1 MNFLEMNGLQTAQ
14 THFKDIF
21 QNNIHRD
28 YADAMLD
35 WLEQETDF
43 FTAPSSTKYH
53 GAHPGGLLVHSLN
66 VYYRLR
72 NIAIRDLA
80 DKEDPG
86 KCRLSEEQEETVA
99 VIAMLHD
106 VCKVGCY
113 HMETKRR
120 KNPETGRWED
130 YEGYTYKAPLP
141 LGHGEKSLYLIQ
153 RRAAAKKRAEME
165 RERAMK
171 LEEHERKA
179 VKRRAEERRRRIARR
194 RLITL
199 ALGALAVVMLLAS
212 VIMTIT
218 AKPAAEAAE
227 AEITGAAVTSP
238 PVTLVT
244 AEPDMWDGEG
254 EDPLEA
260 EKIEEAL
267 LSSGYFSV
275 AVPMCYEYQ
284 DYMRTYCAAYECP
297 YPLALAVAEVESHFD
312 MDAVGAA
319 GEVGIMQLNP
329 GPENTYWINLEAETE
344 LDPTTPSGNIAAGC
358 YLLGKYMQEYGDAN
372 KAAMAYNM
380 GVSGAENA
388 WAEGITST
396 DYSTAV
402 VEAMERWEVT
412 VNAWNGI

>member
-1 MNFLEMNGLQTAQ
+1 MLRLKATKTSLYKLVAEFVPNLPPMRSGTSFIKYPRTP
-14 THFKDIF
+14 
-21 QNNIHRD
+21 D
-28 YADAMLD
+28 YALD
-35 WLEQETDF
+35 WITQEWDTAHAFFSTCMGRPLLSIEIKSGETGKTVNRTTHMSQRKAKEYRRAMEQYTGVAED
-43 FTAPSSTKYH
+43 
-53 GAHPGGLLVHSLN
+53 VD
-66 VYYRLR
+66 
-72 NIAIRDLA
+72 DL
-80 DKEDPG
+80 
-86 KCRLSEEQEETVA
+86 
-99 VIAMLHD
+99 
-106 VCKVGCY
+106 
-113 HMETKRR
+113 KRR
-120 KNPETGRWED
+120 VGALEARHYRED
-130 YEGYTYKAPLP
+130 RDKAVDM
-141 LGHGEKSLYLIQ
+141 IQ
-153 RRAAAKKRAEME
+153 RRAAAKKWEETVKA
-165 RERAMK
+165 RAMK
-171 LEEHERKA
+171 KAEHELKT
-179 VKRRAEERRRRIARR
+179 RAEERRRRIARR

-267 LSSGYFSV
+267 LASGYFSV

>member
-1 MNFLEMNGLQTAQ
+1 MSQRKAKEYRRAMEQYNGVAE
-14 THFKDIF
+14 DV
-21 QNNIHRD
+21 D
-28 YADAMLD
+28 
-35 WLEQETDF
+35 
-43 FTAPSSTKYH
+43 
-53 GAHPGGLLVHSLN
+53 
-66 VYYRLR
+66 
-72 NIAIRDLA
+72 DL
-80 DKEDPG
+80 
-86 KCRLSEEQEETVA
+86 
-99 VIAMLHD
+99 
-106 VCKVGCY
+106 
-113 HMETKRR
+113 KRR
-120 KNPETGRWED
+120 VGALEARHYRED
-130 YEGYTYKAPLP
+130 RDKAMDMIQCRTEEIREL
-141 LGHGEKSLYLIQ
+141 EKAGIIQ
-153 RRAAAKKRAEME
+153 KKDAE
-165 RERAMK
+165 
-171 LEEHERKA
+171 
-179 VKRRAEERRRRIARR
+179 KRRRQKQAERRRRIARR

-199 ALGALAVVMLLAS
+199 ALGALALVMILAS

-218 AKPAAEAAE
+218 AKPAAEATE

-244 AEPDMWDGEG
+244 AEPEMWDGEG

-267 LSSGYFSV
+267 LASGYFSV

-358 YLLGKYMQEYGDAN
+358 YLLGEYMQEYGDPN

>member
-53 GAHPGGLLVHSLN
+53 GAHPGGLLAHSLN

-99 VIAMLHD
+99 VIALLHD

-130 YEGYTYKAPLP
+130 YEGYTYKDPIP

-153 RRAAAKKRAEME
+153 RRAAAKKWEETVKA
-165 RERAMK
+165 RAMK
-171 LEEHERKA
+171 KAEHELKT
-179 VKRRAEERRRRIARR
+179 RAEERRRRIARR

-227 AEITGAAVTSP
+227 AEVTGAAVTSP

-267 LSSGYFSV
+267 LASGYFSV

>member
-1 MNFLEMNGLQTAQ
+1 
-14 THFKDIF
+14 
-21 QNNIHRD
+21 
-28 YADAMLD
+28 
-35 WLEQETDF
+35 
-43 FTAPSSTKYH
+43 
-53 GAHPGGLLVHSLN
+53 
-66 VYYRLR
+66 
-72 NIAIRDLA
+72 
-80 DKEDPG
+80 
-86 KCRLSEEQEETVA
+86 
-99 VIAMLHD
+99 
-106 VCKVGCY
+106 
-113 HMETKRR
+113 
-120 KNPETGRWED
+120 
-130 YEGYTYKAPLP
+130 
-141 LGHGEKSLYLIQ
+141 
-153 RRAAAKKRAEME
+153 
-165 RERAMK
+165 
-171 LEEHERKA
+171 
-179 VKRRAEERRRRIARR
+179 
-194 RLITL
+194 
-199 ALGALAVVMLLAS
+199 
-212 VIMTIT
+212 
-218 AKPAAEAAE
+218 
-227 AEITGAAVTSP
+227 
-238 PVTLVT
+238 
-244 AEPDMWDGEG
+244 MWDGEG

-260 EKIEEAL
+260 ENIEEAL
-267 LSSGYFSV
+267 LASGYFSV

>member
-1 MNFLEMNGLQTAQ
+1 MSQRKAKEYRRAMEQYNGVA
-14 THFKDIF
+14 KDV
-21 QNNIHRD
+21 D
-28 YADAMLD
+28 
-35 WLEQETDF
+35 
-43 FTAPSSTKYH
+43 
-53 GAHPGGLLVHSLN
+53 
-66 VYYRLR
+66 
-72 NIAIRDLA
+72 DL
-80 DKEDPG
+80 
-86 KCRLSEEQEETVA
+86 
-99 VIAMLHD
+99 
-106 VCKVGCY
+106 
-113 HMETKRR
+113 KRR
-120 KNPETGRWED
+120 VGVLEARHYRED
-130 YEGYTYKAPLP
+130 RDKAMDM
-141 LGHGEKSLYLIQ
+141 IQ
-153 RRAAAKKRAEME
+153 RRAAAKERADLE

-171 LEEHERKA
+171 RAEYERKA
-179 VKRRAEERRRRIARR
+179 AKLRAAERRRRAARR
-194 RLITL
+194 RVITL
-199 ALGALAVVMLLAS
+199 ALGALAVVMILAS

-267 LSSGYFSV
+267 LASGYFSV

>member
-1 MNFLEMNGLQTAQ
+1 MSQRKAKEYC
-14 THFKDIF
+14 
-21 QNNIHRD
+21 R
-28 YADAMLD
+28 AM
-35 WLEQETDF
+35 EQYTGVAED
-43 FTAPSSTKYH
+43 
-53 GAHPGGLLVHSLN
+53 VD
-66 VYYRLR
+66 
-72 NIAIRDLA
+72 DL
-80 DKEDPG
+80 
-86 KCRLSEEQEETVA
+86 
-99 VIAMLHD
+99 
-106 VCKVGCY
+106 
-113 HMETKRR
+113 KRR
-120 KNPETGRWED
+120 VGALEARHYRED
-130 YEGYTYKAPLP
+130 RDKAVDM
-141 LGHGEKSLYLIQ
+141 IQ
-153 RRAAAKKRAEME
+153 RRAAAKKWEETVKA
-165 RERAMK
+165 RAMK
-171 LEEHERKA
+171 KAEHELKT
-179 VKRRAEERRRRIARR
+179 RAEERRRRIARR

-199 ALGALAVVMLLAS
+199 ALGTLAVVMLLAS

-227 AEITGAAVTSP
+227 
-238 PVTLVT
+238 
-244 AEPDMWDGEG
+244 PDMWDGEG

-267 LSSGYFSV
+267 LASGYFSV

>member
-1 MNFLEMNGLQTAQ
+1 MSQRKAKEY
-14 THFKDIF
+14 
-21 QNNIHRD
+21 RR
-28 YADAMLD
+28 AM
-35 WLEQETDF
+35 EQYTGVAED
-43 FTAPSSTKYH
+43 
-53 GAHPGGLLVHSLN
+53 VD
-66 VYYRLR
+66 
-72 NIAIRDLA
+72 DL
-80 DKEDPG
+80 
-86 KCRLSEEQEETVA
+86 
-99 VIAMLHD
+99 
-106 VCKVGCY
+106 
-113 HMETKRR
+113 KRR
-120 KNPETGRWED
+120 VGALEARHYRED
-130 YEGYTYKAPLP
+130 RDKAVDM
-141 LGHGEKSLYLIQ
+141 IQ
-153 RRAAAKKRAEME
+153 RRAAAKKQAEME

-179 VKRRAEERRRRIARR
+179 AKRRAEERRRRIARR

-267 LSSGYFSV
+267 LASGYFSV

-284 DYMRTYCAAYECP
+284 DYMRTYCAAYGCP

-319 GEVGIMQLNP
+319 GEVGIM
-329 GPENTYWINLEAETE
+329 
-344 LDPTTPSGNIAAGC
+344 
-358 YLLGKYMQEYGDAN
+358 
-372 KAAMAYNM
+372 
-380 GVSGAENA
+380 
-388 WAEGITST
+388 
-396 DYSTAV
+396 
-402 VEAMERWEVT
+402 
-412 VNAWNGI
+412 

>member
-1 MNFLEMNGLQTAQ
+1 MSQRKAKEY
-14 THFKDIF
+14 
-21 QNNIHRD
+21 RR
-28 YADAMLD
+28 AM
-35 WLEQETDF
+35 EQYTGVAED
-43 FTAPSSTKYH
+43 
-53 GAHPGGLLVHSLN
+53 VD
-66 VYYRLR
+66 
-72 NIAIRDLA
+72 DL
-80 DKEDPG
+80 
-86 KCRLSEEQEETVA
+86 
-99 VIAMLHD
+99 
-106 VCKVGCY
+106 
-113 HMETKRR
+113 KRR
-120 KNPETGRWED
+120 VGALEARHYRED
-130 YEGYTYKAPLP
+130 RDKAVDM
-141 LGHGEKSLYLIQ
+141 IQ
-153 RRAAAKKRAEME
+153 RRAAAKKQAEME

-179 VKRRAEERRRRIARR
+179 AKRRAEERRRWIARR

-267 LSSGYFSV
+267 LASGYFSV

-284 DYMRTYCAAYECP
+284 DYMRTYCAAYGCP

>member
-1 MNFLEMNGLQTAQ
+1 MSQRKAKEYRRAMEQYNGVA
-14 THFKDIF
+14 KDV
-21 QNNIHRD
+21 D
-28 YADAMLD
+28 
-35 WLEQETDF
+35 
-43 FTAPSSTKYH
+43 
-53 GAHPGGLLVHSLN
+53 
-66 VYYRLR
+66 
-72 NIAIRDLA
+72 DL
-80 DKEDPG
+80 
-86 KCRLSEEQEETVA
+86 
-99 VIAMLHD
+99 
-106 VCKVGCY
+106 
-113 HMETKRR
+113 KRR
-120 KNPETGRWED
+120 VGVLEARHYRED
-130 YEGYTYKAPLP
+130 RDKAMDM
-141 LGHGEKSLYLIQ
+141 IQ
-153 RRAAAKKRAEME
+153 RRAAAKERADLE

-171 LEEHERKA
+171 RAEYERKA
-179 VKRRAEERRRRIARR
+179 AKLRAAERRRRAARR
-194 RLITL
+194 RVITL
-199 ALGALAVVMLLAS
+199 ALGALAVVMILAS

-244 AEPDMWDGEG
+244 AEPDIWDGEG

-267 LSSGYFSV
+267 LASGYFSV

>member
-1 MNFLEMNGLQTAQ
+1 MSQRKAKEYRRAMEQYNGVAE
-14 THFKDIF
+14 DV
-21 QNNIHRD
+21 D
-28 YADAMLD
+28 
-35 WLEQETDF
+35 
-43 FTAPSSTKYH
+43 
-53 GAHPGGLLVHSLN
+53 
-66 VYYRLR
+66 
-72 NIAIRDLA
+72 DL
-80 DKEDPG
+80 
-86 KCRLSEEQEETVA
+86 
-99 VIAMLHD
+99 
-106 VCKVGCY
+106 
-113 HMETKRR
+113 KRR
-120 KNPETGRWED
+120 VGALEARHYRED
-130 YEGYTYKAPLP
+130 RDKAVDM
-141 LGHGEKSLYLIQ
+141 IQ

-218 AKPAAEAAE
+218 AKRRRKPQRQRSPAPPLLP
-227 AEITGAAVTSP
+227 P

-260 EKIEEAL
+260 EKIEEPCVL
-267 LSSGYFSV
+267 RVFLR
-275 AVPMCYEYQ
+275 AVHLCYEYQ